1 MKNNRRPDLGF
12 LMFIVITLLV
22 VALIGP
28 MFLGSSITQSNTP
41 IAVSTSEIVS
51 MVQNGEI
58 KSMTIISNSSVK
70 ATGTDG
76 KIYTADIDLISEQML
91 LDAAKSSPTTVSY
104 SVQQEKTSIW
114 VTILGNWVPLLFSI
128 LLLVFIFRQSSAGSN
143 QVFSFTRS
151 KARLYM
157 EDKPTVTFKDVAG
170 AEEAKKD
177 LMEIVD
183 FLKNP
188 RKYQV
193 IGAKIP
199 KGVLLVGPPG
209 VGKTLMAKA
218 VAGEAGVPFFSVSGS
233 EFVEMFVG
241 VGAARGRDLFEQARK
256 YAPCI
261 VFIDEIDAVGRERG
275 AGVGGGH
282 DEREQTLNQLL
293 VEMDG
298 FDPYAGIIVLAATNR
313 PDILDPALLRPGR
326 FDRKVMLDMPD
337 VNGRKQILLIHMRGK
352 PISPDVDPERLAQ
365 LTPGFSGA
373 DLANLVNEAAL
384 LAARKNKNIITMEEF
399 EEAVEKVM
407 LGPQRGRV
415 LSAEE
420 KKITAY
426 HEIGHAVCTAILQDP
441 KDIHKISIVPRG
453 MAVGYVFGGSTEEKV
468 MYTRDELIKE
478 IAVLLGGRASE
489 ELFLNMQSTGAENDI
504 QRATD
509 IARRMVVEWGMSDL
523 GPITLEER
531 QDLVFL
537 GRELTRNR
545 NYSEATAQIIDQKIK
560 EILEEAYNMAKQ
572 TLSQR
577 EEKIHMLAQRLMEV
591 ETMSSEEFL
600 SFITEG

>member
-12 LMFIVITLLV
+12 LMFIILV
-22 VALIGP
+22 FLVLALISP
-28 MFLGSSITQSNTP
+28 FFLGGTLTSSNTP
-41 IAVSTSEIVS
+41 VAVSTSEIVQ
-51 MVQNGEI
+51 MVKNGEI
-58 KSMTIISNSSVK
+58 KSMVVVSNTSVK

-76 KIYTADIDLISEQML
+76 KVYTADLDIISEQML
-91 LDAAKSSPTTVSY
+91 LDAAKDSPTNVAY

-114 VTILGNWVPLLFSI
+114 ITILGNWIPLLFSI
-128 LLLVFIFRQSSAGSN
+128 FLLVFLFRQSSAGSN

-151 KARLYM
+151 KARLYV
-157 EDKPTVTFKDVAG
+157 EDKPTITFKDVAG

-177 LMEIVD
+177 LLEIVD

-188 RKYQV
+188 KKYQV

-241 VGAARGRDLFEQARK
+241 VGAARVRDLFEQARK

-275 AGVGGGH
+275 AGIGGGH

-326 FDRKVMLDMPD
+326 FDRKVILDMPD

-352 PISPDVDPERLAQ
+352 PIAPEVDAERLAQ

-384 LAARKNKNIITMEEF
+384 LAARKNKNIITMDEF

-426 HEIGHAVCTAILQDP
+426 HEIGHAVCTAILDNP
-441 KDIHKISIVPRG
+441 KEIHKISIVPRG
-453 MAVGYVFGGSTEEKV
+453 MAVGYVFGGSGEEKV
-468 MYTRDELIKE
+468 MYTRDELIKK

-489 ELFLNMQSTGAENDI
+489 EVFLHTQTTGAENDI

-509 IARRMVVEWGMSDL
+509 IARRMVVEWGMTDL
-523 GPITLEER
+523 GPVTLEER
-531 QDLVFL
+531 QDMVFL
-537 GRELTRNR
+537 GREITKSK
-545 NYSEATAQIIDQKIK
+545 NYSEATAQLIDQKTK
-560 EILEEAYNMAKQ
+560 DILEEAYEMAKE
-572 TLSQR
+572 TLSER
-577 EEKIHMLAQRLMEV
+577 MERIHTLAQRLMEV
-591 ETMSSEEFL
+591 ETMSSDEFL
-600 SFITEG
+600 SLISEG